1 MIQGMV
7 VRRLYLQRP
16 TEVVHTKHN
25 LDMLDKQQFRPHVI
39 NWEETLGS
47 QTPIWMIQPVQ
58 NKTNLYRSIFLG
70 WPEPIQPEI
79 ASSGEAGWAT
89 VLPSPLTIAVL
100 LQRQSWVNGST
111 SMLLGTC
118 KNIASI
124 EMQIVQDSGK
134 DGKDAA
140 ERLEWEMVPSA
151 DDPDDKGWRD
161 TYNVCMLLMC
171 HPWKTPTDDT

>member
-1 MIQGMV
+1 
-7 VRRLYLQRP
+7 
-16 TEVVHTKHN
+16 
-25 LDMLDKQQFRPHVI
+25 
-39 NWEETLGS
+39 
-47 QTPIWMIQPVQ
+47 
-58 NKTNLYRSIFLG
+58 
-70 WPEPIQPEI
+70 
-79 ASSGEAGWAT
+79 
-89 VLPSPLTIAVL
+89 
-100 LQRQSWVNGST
+100 
-111 SMLLGTC
+111 MLLGTC

-140 ERLEWEMVPSA
+140 KRLEWEMVPSA